1 MQLHKEKKVCIIG
14 VGYVGEHLLSTFGE
28 KYEVIGVDISEKR
41 INILRKK
48 YNKAN
53 LKFQS
58 NFKNLEDC
66 DVYLVSVPTLVKEDL
81 DIDLGCLHAAKDT
94 LLKIARPGSLI
105 VVESSVYVGAT
116 REIFGEFLMNNI
128 FVGFSPERVD
138 PGRVEPPMKEIPKI
152 ISGLT
157 KESLQKIKTVYSKV
171 IKNLVP
177 VSSCE
182 CAEMCKLYEN
192 CYRMVNIAY
201 VNEISDMCENL
212 KIDSKEMINAA
223 STKPFGFMPFYP
235 GLGVG
240 GHCIPVNPYYLFK
253 NGNLPVLKYA
263 TELMK
268 HRPKT
273 KAKEIILRKDIQVKD
288 SILLCGIG
296 FKKNESLLTNSCG
309 YEMLKEFVRKGY
321 NMTVYDPI
329 VEKEYTKNDIKF
341 LNKSLFTS
349 NHYLK
354 SRFRFVL
361 VNHCSTDEEVEIVK
375 NSGVETIHF

>member
-14 VGYVGEHLLSTFGE
+14 VGYVGEHLLNTFGE
-28 KYEVIGVDISEKR
+28 KYEVVGVDISEKR
-41 INILRKK
+41 IDMLRKK

-53 LKFQS
+53 IKFQS
-58 NFKNLEDC
+58 NFKNLEHC

-116 REIFGEFLMNNI
+116 REIFGEFLTKNI

-138 PGRVEPPMKEIPKI
+138 PGRIDPPMKEIPKV

-157 KESLQKIKTVYSKV
+157 KESLEKIQTVYGKV

-192 CYRMVNIAY
+192 CFRMVNIAY

-212 KIDSKEMINAA
+212 NIDSKEMINAA

-263 TELMK
+263 TDIMK
-268 HRPKT
+268 YRPKT
-273 KAKEIILRKDIQVKD
+273 KAKEIMLKKERQVKD
-288 SILLCGIG
+288 CILLCGIG

-309 YEMLKEFVRKGY
+309 YEMLKEFEKKGY
-321 NMTVYDPI
+321 NIIVYDPI
-329 VEKEYTKNDIKF
+329 VEKEYNKNDINF

-349 NHYLK
+349 LNFLK
-354 SRFRFVL
+354 TKFEL
-361 VNHCSTDEEVEIVK
+361 IIVNHCSTNKEVEIIK
-375 NSGVETIHF
+375 NSGVETIYF